1 MDEFDKNVTF
11 AIAMRNVARAIN
23 KMLDGLDGMGEN
35 ADGEDQSLLLE
46 YEAVICHSIIEFLEE
61 FLPRACA
68 DNPEDDDDEEM

>member
-23 KMLDGLDGMGEN
+23 KILDGLDGMEET
-35 ADGEDQSLLLE
+35 DEESHSLMIE
-46 YEAVICHSIIEFLEE
+46 YEAIICHSIIEFLEE

-68 DNPEDDDDEEM
+68 DNPEDDDEDDVI